1 MQLKVESSYLREC
14 SFIFSQTIMIFSFLE
29 CFLHYGKRLG
39 LKESKFIFISLAV
52 LFSFSLIVLPLLF
65 VSAIA
70 QVSPAP
76 NNTANSSNPRG
87 LLGTVPDNKS
97 NNPITNDTQLKS
109 SSTGVPILTKISD
122 NGIYNVQLRWSNPI
136 GIQSPNILPKNG
148 FDMEVLFLNA
158 TAPEPTNQTIP
169 QKETTPKGE
178 TSLQNEATR
187 FSEPSSIQRLVPVDS
202 FDITIYS
209 QDGKVLWNKSN
220 QPVTAGRAAER
231 ITFEN
236 GYTGGIT
243 ILINNIKAST
253 GMVGTTAAPLSNI
266 NSSQSSLARNSDSSL
281 KTDSVKFTARIG

>member
-1 MQLKVESSYLREC
+1 MQLKLESSYLTEC
-14 SFIFSQTIMIFSFLE
+14 SFIFSQTIMIFSSFLE
-29 CFLHYGKRLG
+29 YFLHYGKRLG

-52 LFSFSLIVLPLLF
+52 LFSLIVLPLLF
-65 VSAIA
+65 VPVIA
-70 QVSPAP
+70 QVSPTP
-76 NNTANSSNPRG
+76 NSTANSSNPRG
-87 LLGTVPDNKS
+87 LLGTAPDNKS
-97 NNPITNDTQLKS
+97 NNPIMNDTQLKS
-109 SSTGVPILTKISD
+109 SSTVVPILTKISD
-122 NGIYNVQLRWSNPI
+122 NGIYNVQLRWSNPL

-169 QKETTPKGE
+169 QKETNIKGE
-178 TSLQNEATR
+178 TSLQNDATR

-209 QDGKVLWNKSN
+209 QDGKVLWSKLS

-231 ITFEN
+231 ITFEKE
-236 GYTGGIT
+236 YTGGIT

-253 GMVGTTAAPLSNI
+253 GMVGTTATPLSTT
-266 NSSQSSLARNSDSSL
+266 NSSQSSLAHNSDGSL

>member
-1 MQLKVESSYLREC
+1 MQLIPESRYLGEC
-14 SFIFSQTIMIFSFLE
+14 SFMFSQTISIFSSISRYLKHLE
-29 CFLHYGKRLG
+29 KRLG
-39 LKESKFIFISLAV
+39 LKESTFIHVSLAV
-52 LFSFSLIVLPLLF
+52 LVSLIVLPLVFGSVL
-65 VSAIA
+65 A
-70 QVSPAP
+70 QVSPP
-76 NNTANSSNPRG
+76 TTIDSNSSSPSG
-87 LLGTVPDNKS
+87 LLGTTHDNKS
-97 NNPITNDTQLKS
+97 NNPNTNDTQLRS
-109 SSTGVPILTKISD
+109 SSTNIPILTKVSD
-122 NGIYNVQLRWSNPI
+122 NGIYKIQLRWSNPL

-169 QKETTPKGE
+169 QKETNVKGE
-178 TSLQNEATR
+178 TSLQNDATR

-253 GMVGTTAAPLSNI
+253 GMVGTTAAPLSNT

-281 KTDSVKFTARIG
+281 KTDSVKFTAHIS

>member
-1 MQLKVESSYLREC
+1 MQSKPESRCLRQC
-14 SFIFSQTIMIFSFLE
+14 VFIFFQNITILSRFSEYFMHLE
-29 CFLHYGKRLG
+29 KRLG
-39 LKESKFIFISLAV
+39 LKSTFIHVSLAV
-52 LFSFSLIVLPLLF
+52 LVSLIVLPLVFGSVL
-65 VSAIA
+65 A
-70 QVSPAP
+70 QVPPPPTSIDS
-76 NNTANSSNPRG
+76 NSSSPSG
-87 LLGTVPDNKS
+87 LLGTTHDNKS

-109 SSTGVPILTKISD
+109 SSTNLPILTKVSD
-122 NGIYNVQLRWSNPI
+122 NGIYKIQLRWSNPL

-169 QKETTPKGE
+169 QKETNIKGE
-178 TSLQNEATR
+178 TSLQNDAR
-187 FSEPSSIQRLVPVDS
+187 FSEPSSIQRLVPVDI

-253 GMVGTTAAPLSNI
+253 GMVGTTAAPLSNT

-281 KTDSVKFTARIG
+281 KTDSVKFTARIS

>member
-1 MQLKVESSYLREC
+1 MQLKLESSYLRER
-14 SFIFSQTIMIFSFLE
+14 SFIFSQTIMIFSSFLQ

-39 LKESKFIFISLAV
+39 LKESTFLPISLAV
-52 LFSFSLIVLPLLF
+52 LVSLIVLPLLF
-65 VSAIA
+65 APVVA

-76 NNTANSSNPRG
+76 NSTASSSSPRG
-87 LLGTVPDNKS
+87 LLGTTPDNKS

-122 NGIYNVQLRWSNPI
+122 NGIYKVQLRWSNPL

-148 FDMEVLFLNA
+148 FDIEILFLNA

-169 QKETTPKGE
+169 QKETNFKGD
-178 TSLQNEATR
+178 TSLQNDATR

-202 FDITIYS
+202 FDVTIYS

-231 ITFEN
+231 ITFEKE
-236 GYTGGIT
+236 YTGGIT
-243 ILINNIKAST
+243 ILINNIKASS
-253 GMVGTTAAPLSNI
+253 GMVGTTAAPLSTT
-266 NSSQSSLARNSDSSL
+266 NSSQSSFARNSDSSL

>member
-1 MQLKVESSYLREC
+1 MQLKPESRCLRQC
-14 SFIFSQTIMIFSFLE
+14 VFIFFQNITILSRFSEYFMHLE
-29 CFLHYGKRLG
+29 KRLG
-39 LKESKFIFISLAV
+39 LKSTFIHVSLAV
-52 LFSFSLIVLPLLF
+52 LVSLIVLPLVFGSVL
-65 VSAIA
+65 A
-70 QVSPAP
+70 QVPPPPTSIDS
-76 NNTANSSNPRG
+76 NSSSPSG
-87 LLGTVPDNKS
+87 LLGTTHDNKS

-109 SSTGVPILTKISD
+109 SSTNLPILTKVSD
-122 NGIYNVQLRWSNPI
+122 NGLYKIQLRWSNPL

-169 QKETTPKGE
+169 QKETNIKGE
-178 TSLQNEATR
+178 TSLQNDAR

-253 GMVGTTAAPLSNI
+253 GMLGTTAAPLSNT

-281 KTDSVKFTARIG
+281 KTDSVKFTARIS

>member
-1 MQLKVESSYLREC
+1 MQLKPESRYLGEC
-14 SFIFSQTIMIFSFLE
+14 SFMFSQTISIFSSISRYLKHLE
-29 CFLHYGKRLG
+29 KRLD
-39 LKESKFIFISLAV
+39 LKETTFLPISLAV
-52 LFSFSLIVLPLLF
+52 LVSLLVLPLVFESVL
-65 VSAIA
+65 A
-70 QVSPAP
+70 QVSPP
-76 NNTANSSNPRG
+76 TTIDSNSSSPSG
-87 LLGTVPDNKS
+87 LLGTTHDNKS

-109 SSTGVPILTKISD
+109 SSTNLPILTKVSD
-122 NGIYNVQLRWSNPI
+122 NRIYKIQLRWSNPL

-148 FDMEVLFLNA
+148 FDMEILFLNA

-178 TSLQNEATR
+178 TSLQNDATR

-209 QDGKVLWNKSN
+209 QAGKVLWNKSN

-253 GMVGTTAAPLSNI
+253 GMVGTTAAPLSNT

-281 KTDSVKFTARIG
+281 KTDSVKFTARIS

>member
-1 MQLKVESSYLREC
+1 MH
-14 SFIFSQTIMIFSFLE
+14 LE
-29 CFLHYGKRLG
+29 KRLG
-39 LKESKFIFISLAV
+39 LKESTFIHVSLAV
-52 LFSFSLIVLPLLF
+52 LVSLLVLPLVFGSVL
-65 VSAIA
+65 A
-70 QVSPAP
+70 QVPPPTSIDS
-76 NNTANSSNPRG
+76 NSSSPRG
-87 LLGTVPDNKS
+87 LLGTTHDNKS
-97 NNPITNDTQLKS
+97 NNPITNDTELKS
-109 SSTGVPILTKISD
+109 SSTNLPILTKVSD
-122 NGIYNVQLRWSNPI
+122 NGIYKIQLRWSNPL

-169 QKETTPKGE
+169 QKETNIKGE
-178 TSLQNEATR
+178 TSLQNDATR

-253 GMVGTTAAPLSNI
+253 GMVGTTAAPLSNT

-281 KTDSVKFTARIG
+281 KTDSVKFTAHITK

>member
-1 MQLKVESSYLREC
+1 
-14 SFIFSQTIMIFSFLE
+14 MIFSS
-29 CFLHYGKRLG
+29 FLHYGKRVG

-52 LFSFSLIVLPLLF
+52 LFSLIVLPLLF
-65 VSAIA
+65 VPVIA

-76 NNTANSSNPRG
+76 NSTANSSSPRG
-87 LLGTVPDNKS
+87 LLGTAPDNKS
-97 NNPITNDTQLKS
+97 NNPIMNDTQLKS
-109 SSTGVPILTKISD
+109 SSTVVPILTNISD
-122 NGIYNVQLRWSNPI
+122 NGIYNVQLRWSNPL

-169 QKETTPKGE
+169 QKETNIKGE
-178 TSLQNEATR
+178 TSLQNDATR

-209 QDGKVLWNKSN
+209 QDGTVLWSKLN

-231 ITFEN
+231 ITFEKE
-236 GYTGGIT
+236 YTGGIT
-243 ILINNIKAST
+243 VLINNIKAST
-253 GMVGTTAAPLSNI
+253 GMVGTTATPLSTT
-266 NSSQSSLARNSDSSL
+266 NSSQSSLAHNSDGSL

>member
-1 MQLKVESSYLREC
+1 MH
-14 SFIFSQTIMIFSFLE
+14 LE
-29 CFLHYGKRLG
+29 KRLD
-39 LKESKFIFISLAV
+39 LKESTFLPISLAV
-52 LFSFSLIVLPLLF
+52 LVSLIVLPLVF
-65 VSAIA
+65 VSVLA
-70 QVSPAP
+70 QVPPPTSIDS
-76 NNTANSSNPRG
+76 NSSSPRG
-87 LLGTVPDNKS
+87 LLGTTHDNKS
-97 NNPITNDTQLKS
+97 NNPITSDTQLKS
-109 SSTGVPILTKISD
+109 SSTNLPILTKVSD
-122 NGIYNVQLRWSNPI
+122 NGIYKIQLRWSNPL

-148 FDMEVLFLNA
+148 FDMEILFLNA

-169 QKETTPKGE
+169 QKETNIKGD
-178 TSLQNEATR
+178 TSLQNDATR

-253 GMVGTTAAPLSNI
+253 GMVGTTAAPLSNT

-281 KTDSVKFTARIG
+281 KTDSVKFTAHIS

>member
-1 MQLKVESSYLREC
+1 MH
-14 SFIFSQTIMIFSFLE
+14 LE
-29 CFLHYGKRLG
+29 KRLG
-39 LKESKFIFISLAV
+39 LKESTFIHVSLAV
-52 LFSFSLIVLPLLF
+52 LVSLIVLPLVFGSVL
-65 VSAIA
+65 A
-70 QVSPAP
+70 QVPPPPTSIDS
-76 NNTANSSNPRG
+76 NSSSPSG
-87 LLGTVPDNKS
+87 LLGTTHDNKS

-109 SSTGVPILTKISD
+109 SSTNLPILTKVSD
-122 NGIYNVQLRWSNPI
+122 NGIYKIQLRWSNPL

-178 TSLQNEATR
+178 TSLQNDATR

-253 GMVGTTAAPLSNI
+253 GMVGTTAAPLSNT

-281 KTDSVKFTARIG
+281 KTDSVKFTARIS

>member
-1 MQLKVESSYLREC
+1 MQLEPESRCLRQC
-14 SFIFSQTIMIFSFLE
+14 VFIFFQNITIFSRFSQYFMHLE
-29 CFLHYGKRLG
+29 KRLG
-39 LKESKFIFISLAV
+39 LNESTFIHVSLAV
-52 LFSFSLIVLPLLF
+52 LVSLLVLPLVF
-65 VSAIA
+65 VSVLA
-70 QVSPAP
+70 QVSPP
-76 NNTANSSNPRG
+76 PTSIDSNSSSPRG
-87 LLGTVPDNKS
+87 LLGAVPDNKS
-97 NNPITNDTQLKS
+97 NNAITNETQLNS
-109 SSTGVPILTKISD
+109 SSTSVPILTKISD
-122 NGIYNVQLRWSNPI
+122 HGIYKVQLKWSNPL

-169 QKETTPKGE
+169 QKETNIKGE
-178 TSLQNEATR
+178 TSLENDATR

-209 QDGKVLWNKSN
+209 QDGKVLWSKLN

-253 GMVGTTAAPLSNI
+253 GMVGTTAAPLSNT

-281 KTDSVKFTARIG
+281 KMDSVKFTAKVT

>member
-1 MQLKVESSYLREC
+1 M
-14 SFIFSQTIMIFSFLE
+14 FSQTISIFSSISQYFMHVE
-29 CFLHYGKRLG
+29 KRLG
-39 LKESKFIFISLAV
+39 LKETTFLPISLAV
-52 LFSFSLIVLPLLF
+52 LVSLLVLPLVFGSVL
-65 VSAIA
+65 AL
-70 QVSPAP
+70 VSPP
-76 NNTANSSNPRG
+76 TSIDSNSSSPSG
-87 LLGTVPDNKS
+87 LLGTTHDNKS

-109 SSTGVPILTKISD
+109 SSTNLPILTKVSD
-122 NGIYNVQLRWSNPI
+122 NGIYKIQLRWSNPL

-169 QKETTPKGE
+169 QKETNIKGE
-178 TSLQNEATR
+178 TSLQNDATR

-253 GMVGTTAAPLSNI
+253 GMVGTTAAPLSNT

-281 KTDSVKFTARIG
+281 KTDSVKFTARIS

>member
-1 MQLKVESSYLREC
+1 MPESRYLGEC
-14 SFIFSQTIMIFSFLE
+14 SSMFSQTISIFSSISRYLNHLE
-29 CFLHYGKRLG
+29 KRLG
-39 LKESKFIFISLAV
+39 LKETTFLPISLAV
-52 LFSFSLIVLPLLF
+52 LVSLLVLPLVFGSVL
-65 VSAIA
+65 AL
-70 QVSPAP
+70 VSPP
-76 NNTANSSNPRG
+76 TSIDSNSSSPSG
-87 LLGTVPDNKS
+87 LLGTTHDNKS

-109 SSTGVPILTKISD
+109 SSTNLPILTKVSD
-122 NGIYNVQLRWSNPI
+122 NGIYKIQLRWSNPL

-169 QKETTPKGE
+169 QKETNIKGE
-178 TSLQNEATR
+178 TSLQNDATR

-253 GMVGTTAAPLSNI
+253 GMVGTTAAPLSNT

-281 KTDSVKFTARIG
+281 KTDSVKFTARIS

>member
-1 MQLKVESSYLREC
+1 MH
-14 SFIFSQTIMIFSFLE
+14 LE
-29 CFLHYGKRLG
+29 KRLG
-39 LKESKFIFISLAV
+39 LKSTFIHVSLAV
-52 LFSFSLIVLPLLF
+52 LVSLIVLPLVFGSVL
-65 VSAIA
+65 A
-70 QVSPAP
+70 QVPPPPTSIDL
-76 NNTANSSNPRG
+76 NSSSPSG
-87 LLGTVPDNKS
+87 LLGTTHDNKS

-109 SSTGVPILTKISD
+109 SSTNLPILTKVSD
-122 NGIYNVQLRWSNPI
+122 NGIYKIQLRWSNPL

-169 QKETTPKGE
+169 QKEKNIKGE
-178 TSLQNEATR
+178 TSLQNDAR

-253 GMVGTTAAPLSNI
+253 GMVGTTAAPLSNT

-281 KTDSVKFTARIG
+281 KTDSVKFTARIS

>member
-1 MQLKVESSYLREC
+1 MQLKPESRCLIQC
-14 SFIFSQTIMIFSFLE
+14 VFIFFQNITIFSRFSQYFMHVE
-29 CFLHYGKRLG
+29 KRLG
-39 LKESKFIFISLAV
+39 LRESTFLPISLAV
-52 LFSFSLIVLPLLF
+52 LVSLLVLPLVFGSVL
-65 VSAIA
+65 A
-70 QVSPAP
+70 QVSPP
-76 NNTANSSNPRG
+76 TSIDSNSSSPSG
-87 LLGTVPDNKS
+87 LLGTTHDNKS

-109 SSTGVPILTKISD
+109 SSTNLPILTKVSD
-122 NGIYNVQLRWSNPI
+122 NGIYKIQLRWSNPL

-169 QKETTPKGE
+169 QKETNIKGE
-178 TSLQNEATR
+178 TSLQNDATR

-236 GYTGGIT
+236 GYTGGIA

-253 GMVGTTAAPLSNI
+253 GMVGTTAAPLSNT

-281 KTDSVKFTARIG
+281 KTDSVKFTARIS